1 MSNIN
6 TYDKF
11 IKNTINEINESKSNT
26 DISKSFID
34 YYLNR
39 DNEGIIFNNIKYR
52 RELDVSIL
60 EFLAML
66 NDNRLKIKIID
77 SNDMKYDMDNDI
89 SIKISINTTMF
100 FLSNSYNENQNIF
113 DYFNTNNSL
122 YTDSYVDEKFNQY
135 IKKITKKFINLRDER
150 DITTTKFV
158 NESIFY
164 INNEDNI
171 IINELYTDSN
181 KSISFI
187 NNLNINSDI
196 SEFMLHTKNS
206 KIGIECVMTMSI
218 LDIIK
223 LKEKFNFYKDI
234 YFYILDPL
242 ESLMRYGYIDETQL
256 CMPKISEMIKNDFKD
271 KKYTNA
277 LLKLQT
283 NHILRFKLICDDI
296 WLLIENIKNINS
308 SNIETI
314 VTKLNKLSFLKN

>member
-11 IKNTINEINESKSNT
+11 IKNTINEINKSKSNT

-52 RELDVSIL
+52 RELHVSIL

-77 SNDMKYDMDNDI
+77 SNNMKYDMDNDI

-150 DITTTKFV
+150 DLITTKFV

-206 KIGIECVMTMSI
+206 KIAGSHSNS
-218 LDIIK
+218 K
-223 LKEKFNFYKDI
+223 
-234 YFYILDPL
+234 
-242 ESLMRYGYIDETQL
+242 
-256 CMPKISEMIKNDFKD
+256 SENLHNDAVD
-271 KKYTNA
+271 CTLNRTNA
-277 LLKLQT
+277 PTLFMLFT
-283 NHILRFKLICDDI
+283 IP
-296 WLLIENIKNINS
+296 S
-308 SNIETI
+308 SF
-314 VTKLNKLSFLKN
+314 VGL

>member
-11 IKNTINEINESKSNT
+11 IKNIINEINKSKSNT

-52 RELDVSIL
+52 RELNVSIL

-150 DITTTKFV
+150 DIITTKFV
-158 NESIFY
+158 NENIFY
-164 INNEDNI
+164 INNEDNL

-196 SEFMLHTKNS
+196 SEFILHTKNS
-206 KIGIECVMTMSI
+206 KIGIECIMTMSI

-242 ESLMRYGYIDETQL
+242 ESLMKYGYIDETQL
-256 CMPKISEMIKNDFKD
+256 YMPKISEMIKDDFKD
-271 KKYTNA
+271 KNYTNS
-277 LLKLQT
+277 LSKLQT